1 MMPWS
6 GLSQTSVK
14 HAYEMGTSELHRT
27 SIMLAA
33 IALTTNRSKYPKDL
47 SQRLCEK
54 AGRTRRPKSTAL
66 ADHSVCAKSLDRSG
80 PVTEVLTLGRLL
92 VASKILPLIENW
104 IYFPYSGLPL
114 RTSPPVICLI
124 LASARASPSSVS
136 LTGISLAPTK
146 STKSSPTEVL
156 PSPTQPAAA
165 SSGRTQLSGEAA
177 CQTAPSASDKSEWRH
192 H

>member
-80 PVTEVLTLGRLL
+80 PVTEVLTLSAFLAR
-92 VASKILPLIENW
+92 
-104 IYFPYSGLPL
+104 
-114 RTSPPVICLI
+114 R
-124 LASARASPSSVS
+124 LASWPPACRLSRPDRQRHRAAARHSI
-136 LTGISLAPTK
+136 GHYISLSRCVIFARL
-146 STKSSPTEVL
+146 E
-156 PSPTQPAAA
+156 
-165 SSGRTQLSGEAA
+165 
-177 CQTAPSASDKSEWRH
+177 RH
-192 H
+192 HSAR

>member
-80 PVTEVLTLGRLL
+80 PVTEVLNLAQCLDRAVPGATERHAGG
-92 VASKILPLIENW
+92 ASM
-104 IYFPYSGLPL
+104 
-114 RTSPPVICLI
+114 
-124 LASARASPSSVS
+124 SSVPS
-136 LTGISLAPTK
+136 RTK
-146 STKSSPTEVL
+146 WPVNFYKSI
-156 PSPTQPAAA
+156 
-165 SSGRTQLSGEAA
+165 
-177 CQTAPSASDKSEWRH
+177 
-192 H
+192 

>member
-80 PVTEVLTLGRLL
+80 PVTEVLTLDAIR
-92 VASKILPLIENW
+92 V
-104 IYFPYSGLPL
+104 
-114 RTSPPVICLI
+114 V
-124 LASARASPSSVS
+124 
-136 LTGISLAPTK
+136 
-146 STKSSPTEVL
+146 
-156 PSPTQPAAA
+156 Q
-165 SSGRTQLSGEAA
+165 
-177 CQTAPSASDKSEWRH
+177 SECYAIDDDMRW
-192 H
+192 

>member
-80 PVTEVLTLGRLL
+80 PVTEVLTLSIKFLF
-92 VASKILPLIENW
+92 PL
-104 IYFPYSGLPL
+104 
-114 RTSPPVICLI
+114 
-124 LASARASPSSVS
+124 SSVAFCLSDYSCFSS
-136 LTGISLAPTK
+136 L
-146 STKSSPTEVL
+146 STPNHDKMPYHLHQARQFYLHTSWTVSVRL
-156 PSPTQPAAA
+156 H
-165 SSGRTQLSGEAA
+165 RTL
-177 CQTAPSASDKSEWRH
+177 H
-192 H
+192 

>member
-80 PVTEVLTLGRLL
+80 PVTEVLTLYKAPCLTSGRLCDAC
-92 VASKILPLIENW
+92 VQPPRHK
-104 IYFPYSGLPL
+104 
-114 RTSPPVICLI
+114 SP
-124 LASARASPSSVS
+124 AQSARMG
-136 LTGISLAPTK
+136 L
-146 STKSSPTEVL
+146 
-156 PSPTQPAAA
+156 
-165 SSGRTQLSGEAA
+165 GRT
-177 CQTAPSASDKSEWRH
+177 H
-192 H
+192 

>member
-124 LASARASPSSVS
+124 LASARASPS
-136 LTGISLAPTK
+136 
-146 STKSSPTEVL
+146 
-156 PSPTQPAAA
+156 
-165 SSGRTQLSGEAA
+165 
-177 CQTAPSASDKSEWRH
+177 
-192 H
+192 

>member
-80 PVTEVLTLGRLL
+80 PVTEVLTL
-92 VASKILPLIENW
+92 AHFEKIE
-104 IYFPYSGLPL
+104 L
-114 RTSPPVICLI
+114 R
-124 LASARASPSSVS
+124 
-136 LTGISLAPTK
+136 K
-146 STKSSPTEVL
+146 E
-156 PSPTQPAAA
+156 
-165 SSGRTQLSGEAA
+165 
-177 CQTAPSASDKSEWRH
+177 KSEFLIGGSYLLDFDPAE
-192 H
+192 

>member
-80 PVTEVLTLGRLL
+80 PVTEALTLSGDERQLVRSLRRGPVDTVPALRRRHYPRQRAKVHKPNGIRCHDVCWRRNVIPSLPIWARSKWRLQ
-92 VASKILPLIENW
+92 
-104 IYFPYSGLPL
+104 
-114 RTSPPVICLI
+114 
-124 LASARASPSSVS
+124 S
-136 LTGISLAPTK
+136 LSL
-146 STKSSPTEVL
+146 
-156 PSPTQPAAA
+156 
-165 SSGRTQLSGEAA
+165 
-177 CQTAPSASDKSEWRH
+177 
-192 H
+192 

>member
-80 PVTEVLTLGRLL
+80 PVTEVL
-92 VASKILPLIENW
+92 
-104 IYFPYSGLPL
+104 
-114 RTSPPVICLI
+114 
-124 LASARASPSSVS
+124 
-136 LTGISLAPTK
+136 
-146 STKSSPTEVL
+146 
-156 PSPTQPAAA
+156 
-165 SSGRTQLSGEAA
+165 
-177 CQTAPSASDKSEWRH
+177 
-192 H
+192 